1 MLGGLGVGTDQQ
13 TYASDFASTRS
24 PQLHPENLS
33 NDVSKIPAGQDVKV
47 RATNVGGQTILG
59 NLTITQPDGAGY
71 STAYPCA
78 EGLPVPLTSS
88 INFAAGQTIAN
99 GVIVKSDINGDICF
113 RGNTALHMIWDQ
125 TGETS
130 TIATHSPVRKKDTRD
145 NGGAL
150 LTANRALKIHASDK
164 GSETILANL
173 AITQP
178 NAAGFATVY
187 ACNEGLPNPLTSSIN
202 FAAGQT
208 IANFVIAKADSS
220 GDVCIASNVATHIIW
235 DQTGETNVVATHN
248 PVRKKDTRD
257 TNGAKVMANG
267 DVRIH
272 ATDIGSQTIIGNLAI
287 TQPEAGGFATAYP
300 CAEGIPVPLTS
311 NINFV
316 AGQTVANNVIVK
328 ADVNGDICFRPNVAT
343 HLIWDQTGET

>member
-187 ACNEGLPNPLTSSIN
+187 ACNEGLPNP
-202 FAAGQT
+202 
-208 IANFVIAKADSS
+208 
-220 GDVCIASNVATHIIW
+220 
-235 DQTGETNVVATHN
+235 
-248 PVRKKDTRD
+248 
-257 TNGAKVMANG
+257 
-267 DVRIH
+267 
-272 ATDIGSQTIIGNLAI
+272 
-287 TQPEAGGFATAYP
+287 
-300 CAEGIPVPLTS
+300 
-311 NINFV
+311 
-316 AGQTVANNVIVK
+316 
-328 ADVNGDICFRPNVAT
+328 
-343 HLIWDQTGET
+343 

>member
-1 MLGGLGVGTDQQ
+1 
-13 TYASDFASTRS
+13 
-24 PQLHPENLS
+24 
-33 NDVSKIPAGQDVKV
+33 
-47 RATNVGGQTILG
+47 
-59 NLTITQPDGAGY
+59 
-71 STAYPCA
+71 
-78 EGLPVPLTSS
+78 
-88 INFAAGQTIAN
+88 
-99 GVIVKSDINGDICF
+99 
-113 RGNTALHMIWDQ
+113 MIWDQ

-150 LTANRALKIHASDK
+150 LTANQVLKIHASDK

-220 GDVCIASNVATHIIW
+220 GDVCITSNVATHMIW

-257 TNGAKVMANG
+257 TNGAKVMTNG

-272 ATDIGSQTIIGNLAI
+272 ATDIGGQTIIGNLAI

-316 AGQTVANNVIVK
+316 SGQTVANNVIVK
-328 ADVNGDICFRPNVAT
+328 AGR
-343 HLIWDQTGET
+343 